1 MDHPQALS
9 APASPSRAL
18 PWLAAGAAAL
28 VLVSWLLN
36 TPEGLLGKADAVGY
50 AICHRI
56 GSRSFYLGRRP
67 LPLCARCTGI
77 YLGALMGMAALALLG
92 RTRAGGLPRRG
103 VLVILFGFVAVM
115 GVDGVNSYLTF
126 FPSLPHLYEPQ
137 NWLRLTTGMLDGI
150 TMGALILPVLNQT
163 LWKDWEDR
171 PALANFRELGLLLL
185 LGALLVGLVLTD
197 NPVILYP
204 LALLSSA
211 GVVVLLT
218 AIFTTILLI
227 VTRRANRVEG
237 WRGAARPLLAGFTL
251 AMLQIGVID
260 AVRFAFFGSW
270 EGFVFPG

>member
-9 APASPSRAL
+9 APASPARAL
-18 PWLAAGAAAL
+18 PWLVAGAAAL

-56 GSRSFYLGRRP
+56 GSRSFYIGGRP

-77 YLGALMGMAALALLG
+77 YLGALLGMGALALLG

-103 VLVILFGFVAVM
+103 VLVVLFGFVAVM

-126 FPSLPHLYEPQ
+126 FPNLPHLYEPQ

-171 PALANFRELGLLLL
+171 PALANFRELGLLVL
-185 LGALLVGLVLTD
+185 LGALLVGLVLTE
-197 NPVILYP
+197 NPAILYP

-218 AIFTTILLI
+218 AIFTTILLV
-227 VTRRANRVEG
+227 VTRRANRAEG
-237 WRGAARPLLAGFTL
+237 WRGAALPLLAGFTL
-251 AMLQIGVID
+251 ALLQIGVID